1 MLCSPPSCERERD
14 RVRAK
19 DSMSHIFISY
29 SHKDAKYV
37 HKLQKALFEEGFD
50 VWIDDRIDYGTEWPT
65 VIQKHLDDCGAFI
78 VVLTDNAYNSKWVQN
93 ELTRASR
100 KGIPFFPLLLQ
111 GDPWLSVEATQYVDV
126 TDGSLP
132 PESFYQRLEGVIPR
146 KSKTEIAQAQPPQV
160 TPTPEPIQK
169 KKRIWRW
176 KIPVAIVAAFL
187 VLFVVLLAAAYFFL
201 PTAPTTSSYARSSE
215 LTGFYISSNSNFKF
229 DKVVF
234 SPDDTVYL
242 SLSLTDFQ
250 AVGRFESRW
259 YYLVTLFGEEKKIYL
274 GTQQDNTSAVSDSIL
289 YNLTPPLLRGY
300 YCVEVFKDDNLI
312 GLKYFWVR

>member
-1 MLCSPPSCERERD
+1 
-14 RVRAK
+14 
-19 DSMSHIFISY
+19 MSHIFISY

-37 HKLQKALFEEGFD
+37 HKLQKALQEEGFE

-146 KSKTEIAQAQPPQV
+146 RKAEVAQVQPAK
-160 TPTPEPIQK
+160 TPTSPAPKPVQK
-169 KKRIWRW
+169 RKWKFTWGWKKPATI
-176 KIPVAIVAAFL
+176 VAI
-187 VLFVVLLAAAYFFL
+187 LLALLVIFLAVAYFLL
-201 PTAPTTSSYARSSE
+201 PTMPSAAPFAKSSE
-215 LTGFYISSNSNFKF
+215 LTDLFISSNSYVKF
-229 DKVVF
+229 DKAVYT
-234 SPDDTVYL
+234 SDETVYL
-242 SLSLTDFQ
+242 SLYLTGPQ
-250 AVGRFESRW
+250 AVGKFESKW
-259 YYLVTLFGEEKKIYL
+259 YYVVTLFGKDKKIYL
-274 GTQQDNTSAVSDSIL
+274 GTQKDNSFSIRDSIL
-289 YNLTPPLLRGY
+289 YSLTPPLLPGY
-300 YCVEVFKDDNLI
+300 YRVDVLKNGNLI
-312 GLKYFWVR
+312 GLKYFWVKLKR